1 VTVSTGLSFSG
12 GTLQTTGVLLTA
24 NNLSELTATASTAR
38 SNLGLVIGTDVQA
51 FDDDLQAIAALTGT
65 NTIYYRSAANTWTA
79 VSIGTGLS
87 FSGGTLSASGGSGIT
102 SLGGQTGSTQTFATG
117 TSGTDFAI
125 SSATNT
131 HTFNLP
137 DAGASARGVVTTG
150 TQTFAGDKT
159 FTGVLA
165 GDGNIFS
172 NNSGG
177 TSSIGIRNGAGGGNR
192 IQMLYGTGFMLAST
206 YSVTWSPNS
215 TNTNT
220 PDLIL
225 QRDAAGTLS
234 QRNGTNAQ
242 TFRLENTFTSTTNRE
257 YFQQSWVSNEMQMGT
272 AVGSAGGS
280 IRDISIGTWNAAGT
294 RYPGLVVGVA
304 SNSGEYLLWYGAGT
318 TSTNAVKLRVS
329 GVTNYLYFGSNLVIA
344 GGTSN
349 NNIVNMYSPV
359 TFVANAQ
366 SSGALTD
373 FTYTAPSHT
382 GQTASTEAPSIY
394 LNLTNSK
401 TWATGSLTTQRFIRI
416 TAPTIAFAG
425 ASTVASAA
433 TLSIAGAPIAGTN
446 ATITNS
452 YALWVEAGMSQF
464 GGIINT
470 TAALVLNTGSQAFN
484 TSYHFVNWN
493 GASVGWSSA
502 GTVNST
508 STLDTAFKR
517 VSAGLIEINNGTA
530 GTYRD
535 LVLRNLRMSAPTVPA
550 TSSDTGSEGQVS
562 WDSNYIYVCTATNT
576 WKRAALATF

>member
-1 VTVSTGLSFSG
+1 
-12 GTLQTTGVLLTA
+12 
-24 NNLSELTATASTAR
+24 
-38 SNLGLVIGTDVQA
+38 
-51 FDDDLQAIAALTGT
+51 
-65 NTIYYRSAANTWTA
+65 
-79 VSIGTGLS
+79 
-87 FSGGTLSASGGSGIT
+87 
-102 SLGGQTGSTQTFATG
+102 
-117 TSGTDFAI
+117 
-125 SSATNT
+125 
-131 HTFNLP
+131 
-137 DAGASARGVVTTG
+137 
-150 TQTFAGDKT
+150 
-159 FTGVLA
+159 
-165 GDGNIFS
+165 
-172 NNSGG
+172 
-177 TSSIGIRNGAGGGNR
+177 
-192 IQMLYGTGFMLAST
+192 
-206 YSVTWSPNS
+206 
-215 TNTNT
+215 
-220 PDLIL
+220 
-225 QRDAAGTLS
+225 
-234 QRNGTNAQ
+234 
-242 TFRLENTFTSTTNRE
+242 
-257 YFQQSWVSNEMQMGT
+257 
-272 AVGSAGGS
+272 
-280 IRDISIGTWNAAGT
+280 
-294 RYPGLVVGVA
+294 
-304 SNSGEYLLWYGAGT
+304 
-318 TSTNAVKLRVS
+318 
-329 GVTNYLYFGSNLVIA
+329 
-344 GGTSN
+344 
-349 NNIVNMYSPV
+349 
-359 TFVANAQ
+359 
-366 SSGALTD
+366 
-373 FTYTAPSHT
+373 
-382 GQTASTEAPSIY
+382 
-394 LNLTNSK
+394 LTNSK